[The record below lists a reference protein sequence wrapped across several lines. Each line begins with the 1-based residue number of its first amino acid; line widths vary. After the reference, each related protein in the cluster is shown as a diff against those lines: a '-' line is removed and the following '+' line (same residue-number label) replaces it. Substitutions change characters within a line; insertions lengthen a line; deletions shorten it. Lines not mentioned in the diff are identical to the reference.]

1 MSAKLPQSD
10 NRDEGGSYTVEAWCK
25 HRGISRSMFY
35 LLAKQGKAPRS
46 YSVGARRFVTVEAD
60 LAWLHDR
67 EAEANIAAA

>member
-1 MSAKLPQSD
+1 MLSKSPQSD
-10 NRDEGGSYTVEAWCK
+10 NRDEGGSFTVEAWCR
-25 HRGISRSMFY
+25 HRGLSRSMFY

-46 YSVGARRFVTVEAD
+46 YNVGARRFVTVEAD